1 MCFRLLS
8 AWMTPS
14 GFRSYASDR
23 FSTVFDRGIP
33 SLHADYLVDAAGA
46 YSSGTARQDCLR
58 AFGIALPVFAPLVCD
73 SVTSFLCALLL
84 RACRISLQPLKNSC
98 APSNPPGSCS
108 ARVRTVSDLLACR
121 IIGFAKTS
129 ARSSS
134 PHSTAGP
141 LRRDPCMDPLG
152 ARRRTRRIVVN
163 RLHICCLR
171 LIGPAQKNPYRR
183 SQRVESVHKLYSLC
197 VGKGPEPSNRFYFCP
212 IIG

>member
-1 MCFRLLS
+1 MLPSAFGVDDAVRFQIVCFR
-8 AWMTPS
+8 P
-14 GFRSYASDR
+14 FFDR
-23 FSTVFDRGIP
+23 FRPGDSLASCGLSCGRCRCVFFGYCSARLSSCVRDRF
-33 SLHADYLVDAAGA
+33 AG
-46 YSSGTARQDCLR
+46 
-58 AFGIALPVFAPLVCD
+58 FAPLVCD

-108 ARVRTVSDLLACR
+108 VRVRTVSDLLACR

-134 PHSTAGP
+134 SHSTAGP

-212 IIG
+212 ILG